1 MASVE
6 TPVPPFHWA
15 AAALWSLFLA
25 ANAVSAQEGPARPVD
40 ASAAVT
46 PPAAVGDAR
55 LLFGKWIETEQVL
68 SSERKEWQQGKEV
81 LEHRADLLDREVQGL
96 RERTK
101 ESESAAAGVQ
111 KQRDKLQSDIEAMK
125 VVAAQLAQ
133 EVTGLEV
140 EAKKLLRMAPP
151 PLQQRLL
158 QLQQLIPDDPANT
171 RTSLAERFRNVLGI
185 FDALNK
191 ANQEISEHIEVRDL
205 GGGRRAE
212 VRVLY
217 IGLAQAYY
225 LSAGGDAGFGQPG
238 PDGWTWQ
245 PRAELAGAVRTA
257 LEIRAGT
264 HSPTFVPLPVR
275 VR

>member
-1 MASVE
+1 MASHE

-15 AAALWSLFLA
+15 AAAFLSVLLGA
-25 ANAVSAQEGPARPVD
+25 RLSAQEGPAKPVD
-40 ASAAVT
+40 ASAT
-46 PPAAVGDAR
+46 SPPPAVGDAR
-55 LLFGKWIETEQVL
+55 LLFGKWIETEQVM
-68 SSERKEWQQGKEV
+68 STERKEWQQGREV
-81 LEHRADLLDREVQGL
+81 LVHRAELLDREVQGL

-101 ESESAAAGVQ
+101 EAETTAASVQ
-111 KQRDKLQSDIEAMK
+111 EQRDKLQSEIEAMK
-125 VVAAQLAQ
+125 VVAAQLTQ

-151 PLQQRLL
+151 PLQQKLLLL
-158 QLQQLIPDDPANT
+158 QQRIPEDPATT
-171 RTSLAERFRNVLGI
+171 RVSIAERFQNVLGI

-245 PRAELAGAVRTA
+245 PKAELASAVRTA